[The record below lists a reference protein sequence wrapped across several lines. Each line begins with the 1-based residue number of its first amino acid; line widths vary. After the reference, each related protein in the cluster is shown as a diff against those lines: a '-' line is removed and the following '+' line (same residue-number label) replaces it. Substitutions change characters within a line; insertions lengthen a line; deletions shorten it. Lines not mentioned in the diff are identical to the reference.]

1 MKSSSELTERY
12 SSKDWKSPA
21 FRSTTKVVPPFCI
34 LAGNTSDGDGSL
46 GMNGTTVSNGT
57 RPSPIN
63 ISHRSFR
70 NFPESFGKWKTPC
83 ISTFTRGSRNIFPWP
98 LVKKGIR
105 SHLRTVK
112 VSQTRILIKMVV
124 TWRYVRDTELNM
136 ACLGYQVENVRTLFM
151 EITRASQKGEQAASE
166 MSKEIMS
173 KWSTFVPVGAGKGG
187 IYICLPC
194 FKTSW
199 RPLGWNLKSGS

>member
-1 MKSSSELTERY
+1 
-12 SSKDWKSPA
+12 
-21 FRSTTKVVPPFCI
+21 
-34 LAGNTSDGDGSL
+34 
-46 GMNGTTVSNGT
+46 MNSTTVSNET
-57 RPSPIN
+57 YPSPIN
-63 ISHRSFR
+63 ISQRSLR
-70 NFPESFGKWKTPC
+70 NFLEYFGKWKTPC
-83 ISTFTRGSRNIFPWP
+83 ISTFTHGSWNIFPWP

-112 VSQTRILIKMVV
+112 VSQTRILIKMAVL
-124 TWRYVRDTELNM
+124 WLYVWDTELNM

-151 EITRASQKGEQAASE
+151 EITRASQRGEQVASE

-187 IYICLPC
+187 ICTRQLC

-199 RPLGWNLKSGS
+199 RPLGWNLRWGYTWRLFWHGLTWPFCQYLGHVSSNAKSLCSLHYPLLGGFV